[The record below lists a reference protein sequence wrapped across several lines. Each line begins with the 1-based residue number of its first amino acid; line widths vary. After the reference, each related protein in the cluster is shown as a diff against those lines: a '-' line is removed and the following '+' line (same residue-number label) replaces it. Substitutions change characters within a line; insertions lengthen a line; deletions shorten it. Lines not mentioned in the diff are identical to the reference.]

1 MDNDIQIMINWPG
14 KKCAIFSIILVL
26 CTDSE
31 KHRQVGNKQNSITF
45 VIFYFIKESLGSKRI
60 LLLKAFLKAVQVERN

>member
-1 MDNDIQIMINWPG
+1 MDNDIQIIINWPG
-14 KKCAIFSIILVL
+14 KKCAIFSIILLL

-45 VIFYFIKESLGSKRI
+45 VIFYFIKESLGSKESCF
-60 LLLKAFLKAVQVERN
+60 KKHF